1 MNYLINI
8 LDTIVAENKNISK
21 KELLEKLFD
30 EATKHIINDKKY
42 NKEFEYT
49 LAQNFKD
56 KQVVIFYLEC
66 WMKSD
71 RTDKPKVIYL
81 TEDQKN
87 FMTRVLTSMMFED
100 NGTLFETETF
110 KMSFDRNVMENIAEN
125 LKPLNVDVKI
135 KN

>member
-1 MNYLINI
+1 
-8 LDTIVAENKNISK
+8 
-21 KELLEKLFD
+21 
-30 EATKHIINDKKY
+30 
-42 NKEFEYT
+42 
-49 LAQNFKD
+49 
-56 KQVVIFYLEC
+56 
-66 WMKSD
+66 MKSD

-81 TEDQKN
+81 TEDQKT

-135 KN
+135 QN